1 MFFFSKTAF
10 TGVTDLKSLSAQF
23 PKSALA
29 VKGLLL
35 FEQEAVT
42 VNTISVTPPAA
53 VMEAVRVH
61 QLE

>member
-1 MFFFSKTAF
+1 MFTFSNTAF

-23 PKSALA
+23 PKSGLA

-35 FEQEAVT
+35 YDQQAVT
-42 VNTISVTPPAA
+42 VNAISGTPPAA
-53 VMEAVRVH
+53 VMEAVEVQ